1 MESCN
6 IELPVFDKEGKD
18 TGRKVLLDKNIFG
31 IVPNDHVI
39 YLDVKNILANGRQ
52 GTHKTKTRSEVSHS
66 TKKLGRQKGGGGA
79 RHGDRNANIFVGG
92 GRTFGPVPR
101 DYSFKLNKKI
111 KQLACKSSLA
121 YKAIEGKITVVED
134 FSFDTLKTKNY
145 VSFLDHFNMNDC
157 KSMLILNDFD
167 KNVILSSRNL
177 QNASV
182 KVVSLLNTYDVLNSD
197 SLLITEKGLHGLV
210 ERFN

>member
-1 MESCN
+1 MENCN

-18 TGRKVLLDKNIFG
+18 TGRKILLDKNIFG

-52 GTHKTKTRSEVSHS
+52 GTHKAKTRSEVSHS

-101 DYSFKLNKKI
+101 DYSFKLNKKV

-134 FSFDTLKTKNY
+134 FSFNSFKTKNY
-145 VSFLDHFNMNDC
+145 VSFLNHFNMADC
-157 KSMLILNDFD
+157 KSILVLNDID
-167 KNVILSSRNL
+167 KNIVLSSRNL
-177 QNASV
+177 QKSSV
-182 KVVSLLNTYDVLNSD
+182 KVASLLNTYDVLNSD
-197 SLLITEKGLHGLV
+197 CLIISEKGLQGLV

>member
-1 MESCN
+1 MENSS
-6 IELPVFDKEGKD
+6 IELPVFDKDGKD
-18 TGRKVLLDKNIFG
+18 TGRKVCLDGNIFG

-39 YLDVKNILANGRQ
+39 YLDVKNFLANQRQ
-52 GTHKTKTRSEVSHS
+52 GTHKSKTRSEVSHS

-101 DYSFKLNKKI
+101 DYGFKLNKKI

-121 YKAIEGKITVVED
+121 YKAIEGKITVVEN
-134 FSFDTLKTKNY
+134 FSFECLKTKNY
-145 VSFLDHFNMNDC
+145 VSFLEHFNLNDC
-157 KSMLILNDFD
+157 KSTLVLNEFD

-182 KVVSLLNTYDVLNSD
+182 KMVSFLNTYDVLNSD
-197 SLLITEKGLHGLV
+197 CLLITEDGLKGLV